1 MHHRES
7 LAGGKSHASFDNIL
21 CEQYAESH
29 EVSKRHR
36 NSPVT
41 ERPVRDICT
50 KTSGQIYDGAER
62 SWKHGKKSGIAE
74 VQAFVFWMCEHQKD
88 ESFF

>member
-1 MHHRES
+1 MHYRES
-7 LAGGKSHASFDNIL
+7 LAGGKRHASFDNIL

-74 VQAFVFWMCEHQKD
+74 VQGFRLLDV
-88 ESFF
+88 

>member
-1 MHHRES
+1 MHLLIIS
-7 LAGGKSHASFDNIL
+7 SASSTPKTI
-21 CEQYAESH
+21 

-50 KTSGQIYDGAER
+50 KISGQIYDGAER
-62 SWKHGKKSGIAE
+62 SWKHGRKSGIAE
-74 VQAFVFWMCEHQKD
+74 VQAFVF
-88 ESFF
+88 